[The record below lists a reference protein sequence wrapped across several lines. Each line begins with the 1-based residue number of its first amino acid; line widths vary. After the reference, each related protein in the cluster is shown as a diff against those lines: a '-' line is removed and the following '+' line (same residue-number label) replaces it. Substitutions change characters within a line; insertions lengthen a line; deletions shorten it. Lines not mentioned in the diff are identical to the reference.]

1 MINFVARYPYLFH
14 CLVYFSYVVAHRQA
28 DSCYVNI
35 HGSLYTSQ
43 PSTQMSKRTYDDF
56 LMPPSKR
63 VHVCRKRSRD
73 PDEIMIP
80 RKRTCYET
88 EIFQEA
94 NTVYNMPECMDNK
107 SLLENN
113 RILRFHLGKIARLGI
128 SLKMERDSLKAQV
141 EYLLKMQKSH
151 DMAPPLITVP

>member
-1 MINFVARYPYLFH
+1 
-14 CLVYFSYVVAHRQA
+14 
-28 DSCYVNI
+28 
-35 HGSLYTSQ
+35 
-43 PSTQMSKRTYDDF
+43 
-56 LMPPSKR
+56 
-63 VHVCRKRSRD
+63 
-73 PDEIMIP
+73 
-80 RKRTCYET
+80 
-88 EIFQEA
+88 
-94 NTVYNMPECMDNK
+94 MPECMDNK